1 MEVNGVLTPAELLDA
16 KTARKIYED
25 IVRKARDPALFEY
38 VGQRL
43 FKVRIFP
50 IEPRKEKEIRLKYT
64 QLLPR
69 DGNLVRYTCPLSTA
83 SFPNAYPELLA
94 QDRGQIR
101 QKTPTRHS
109 LLPYSQSR
117 NKT

>member
-16 KTARKIYED
+16 KTARKIYETSS
-25 IVRKARDPALFEY
+25 ARLEIRLFEY

-69 DGNLVRYTCPLSTA
+69 DGNLVRYTCPLSTRKFSKRLSRTSRSRSRSNQA
-83 SFPNAYPELLA
+83 KNSNSAQSTPLLT
-94 QDRGQIR
+94 I
-101 QKTPTRHS
+101 QK
-109 LLPYSQSR
+109 
-117 NKT
+117 